1 MKLSLKRI
9 AFLMLSIA
17 LLSFVATG
25 CQTTKGLGKDVE
37 QLGENIQK

>member
-1 MKLSLKRI
+1 MNSSLKRI
-9 AFLMLSIA
+9 AVLLLSIG
-17 LLSFVATG
+17 LLSLVTTG